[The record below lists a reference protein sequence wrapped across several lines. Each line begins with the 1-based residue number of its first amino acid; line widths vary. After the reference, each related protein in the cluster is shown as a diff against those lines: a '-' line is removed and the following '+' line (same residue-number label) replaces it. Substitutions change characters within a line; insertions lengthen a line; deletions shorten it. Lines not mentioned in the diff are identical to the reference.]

1 MKLTSYSYAV
11 EFQEHR
17 KPHYSRFFFFAWAS
31 VLGHHKENSC
41 EPDVDYTAVIP
52 ALRRWKQIRT
62 SGSSILS
69 HIQGQPGLRDTEALK
84 TRQERCGDVCL

>member
-41 EPDVDYTAVIP
+41 EPDVDYTEQKGCHTF
-52 ALRRWKQIRT
+52 LLCF
-62 SGSSILS
+62 LS
-69 HIQGQPGLRDTEALK
+69 PWLSFTAMLTGNLK
-84 TRQERCGDVCL
+84 SLDFFFFP